1 MHTMFSKLD
10 TDQAQHGLWFN
21 TACTQVRQGNWH
33 AAALSLSRLSAA
45 LRRHLRAEEAG
56 LLTALA
62 DRLGQ
67 DNTSTAM
74 LRVEHQQVLGGAG
87 AHGRQPGRSRPQRLH
102 EACLR
107 RCGWSCSFTTRRR
120 KRCIRPSAERGAS
133 LPPYQLSLSWY
144 LLALVPVPPL

>member
-74 LRVEHQQVLGGAG
+74 LRVEHQQVLGVLA
-87 AHGRQPGRSRPQRLH
+87 RMD
-102 EACLR
+102 
-107 RCGWSCSFTTRRR
+107 
-120 KRCIRPSAERGAS
+120 AS
-133 LPPYQLSLSWY
+133 LAEADRS
-144 LLALVPVPPL
+144 AFMKHA